1 MTESREDLKSRLL
14 QRVQGSIDNLI
25 AQKAGRRDLS
35 MTEMEDLVGELE
47 VELRQALMQELV
59 DEAQTQGNGLCPDC
73 GGKLRHKGKKLKRV
87 VTVRGEVE
95 VERDYYHCAQCGT
108 GYFPPG

>member
-1 MTESREDLKSRLL
+1 
-14 QRVQGSIDNLI
+14 
-25 AQKAGRRDLS
+25 
-35 MTEMEDLVGELE
+35 
-47 VELRQALMQELV
+47 MQELV